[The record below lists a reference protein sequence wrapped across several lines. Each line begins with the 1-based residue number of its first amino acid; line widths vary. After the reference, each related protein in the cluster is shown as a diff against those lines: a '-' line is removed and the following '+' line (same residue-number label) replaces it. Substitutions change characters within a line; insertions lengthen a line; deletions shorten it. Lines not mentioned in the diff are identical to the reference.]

1 LGVAGNIP
9 SFEDGVVHP
18 GMNCTD
24 LDPQCEIKNL
34 VINEPKLVGNIN
46 YILNNSFGM
55 LGINSALIVK
65 KYTA

>member
-1 LGVAGNIP
+1 
-9 SFEDGVVHP
+9 VHP

-34 VINEPKLVGNIN
+34 VINEARNVGNIN

-65 KYTA
+65 KYTV